1 MKGVELPL
9 NIKINNGWF
18 YLDWDDGEVGA
29 KKPGVQVTSEP
40 GVRSKGEPGYVLRTI
55 RGAVIIRFK
64 YKIAEELNIHIRNWF
79 REDKLPDPRQSR
91 FTQVKLKP
99 GLFMPELNLAVL
111 IGYVEKYR
119 KYLYPMMFDLKNQT
133 CYLTGQPIYYNHDQW
148 PMINQES
155 LIILHNTTPKFERID
170 KISHDSNSD
179 EMNSE
184 THSNESSNETNSNE
198 SSNETNSNELNS
210 KIIEDN
216 FIFSEAQNL
225 NDVDFMNK
233 LSINAFTAAEIDTL
247 IQEIYNLNRVFSVNP
262 PEAFY
267 QILQEVD
274 GETDPVDPIGEIAQ
288 IEPTLFD

>member
-1 MKGVELPL
+1 
-9 NIKINNGWF
+9 
-18 YLDWDDGEVGA
+18 
-29 KKPGVQVTSEP
+29 
-40 GVRSKGEPGYVLRTI
+40 LRTI

-99 GLFMPELNLAVL
+99 GLFMPELHLAVL

-216 FIFSEAQNL
+216 FIFSSAKNL
-225 NDVDFMNK
+225 ISKSKPILSGLWDYSSFNDKFLDK
-233 LSINAFTAAEIDTL
+233 T
-247 IQEIYNLNRVFSVNP
+247 
-262 PEAFY
+262 
-267 QILQEVD
+267 ILQITYYVAMVL
-274 GETDPVDPIGEIAQ
+274 TTNLYQKLPFIPHA
-288 IEPTLFD
+288 P

>member
-29 KKPGVQVTSEP
+29 KK
-40 GVRSKGEPGYVLRTI
+40 PGYVLRTI

-99 GLFMPELNLAVL
+99 GLFMPELHLAVL

-198 SSNETNSNELNS
+198 LNS

-225 NDVDFMNK
+225 NEVDFMNK
-233 LSINAFTAAEIDTL
+233 LSVNAFTAAEIDTL

-288 IEPTLFD
+288 IEPTLFDYIKQQIS